1 MSNAEADVQYSAWSG
16 VCYITPL
23 IGGYLAD
30 KYLGRYKAILVSLH
44 HSLSLSLPLHLLT
57 LSLSL
62 ILPLL
67 LCLSISLSL

>member
-30 KYLGRYKAILVSLH
+30 KYLGRYNAILVSH
-44 HSLSLSLPLHLLT
+44 AIILL
-57 LSLSL
+57 
-62 ILPLL
+62 
-67 LCLSISLSL
+67 